1 MLTSWRQRLALALI
15 FIEGL
20 LEFVPGCIHRFK
32 EDGGAQ
38 SIAGF
43 INYDT
48 CQNEILWAFHVL
60 GTNQIIQGFATMY
73 IVICSVLEVQHNALY
88 TQIVPK
94 LIAYKLLHYLG
105 FLCTII
111 FGSANVYIVAPNAPG
126 RFKAPVCLLVYVIT
140 YILYKPPQPKL
151 NTE

>member
-1 MLTSWRQRLALALI
+1 MLTSWRQKLALALI

-20 LEFVPGCIHRFK
+20 LGIHRFK

-43 INYDT
+43 INYDS
-48 CQNEILWAFHVL
+48 CQNEILWGFHVF

-73 IVICSVLEVQHNALY
+73 IVVCSVLEAKHNSLY

-94 LIAYKLLHYLG
+94 LIAYKLLHYLC
-105 FLCTII
+105 FSYTAL
-111 FGSANVYIVAPNAPG
+111 FGAANVYTVAPNAPG
-126 RFKAPVCLLVYVIT
+126 RFKVPVCLLVYVLT
-140 YILYKPPQPKL
+140 FILYKPPQHKPKL
-151 NTE
+151 NTQ